1 MVYGGST
8 ACHGVNLVLDL
19 DVKVLKDLAFLYN
32 SFLFLSVFF
41 LKLMLMYHCVKVVQ
55 IRSFFCSVFFCVQ
68 AE

>member
-41 LKLMLMYHCVKVVQ
+41 
-55 IRSFFCSVFFCVQ
+55 
-68 AE
+68 

>member
-41 LKLMLMYHCVKVVQ
+41 FKTSVDVSLRESCPNTE
-55 IRSFFCSVFFCVQ
+55 FFLFRIFLCSG
-68 AE
+68 